1 MNHEEKYGPSETNL
15 NLQGMFKKKKKKAH
29 CNLGHHRHYPGIM
42 NDIGN
47 G

>member
-15 NLQGMFKKKKKKAH
+15 NLQGMFKKKKKAH
-29 CNLGHHRHYPGIM
+29 CNLGHHRHYPGVM